1 MLMCSKEIKIFKTE
15 PFKTSVIQFVDNEKL
30 ATSLLFMD
38 DIYFQFNCSNL
49 DANQET
55 YQRTRAYDNMYMNE

>member
-1 MLMCSKEIKIFKTE
+1 MCSKEIKKFETK

-38 DIYFQFNCSNL
+38 DIYFQFK
-49 DANQET
+49 
-55 YQRTRAYDNMYMNE
+55 